1 MFSLKNNYRE
11 NTHVTS
17 TEVKTE
23 NTARISEAL
32 PCEPLLATASCG
44 QEFKVGKNWRRGHR
58 GREVT
63 RWEATAGVG
72 GNGQEGF

>member
-1 MFSLKNNYRE
+1 MFSLKTNYKA

-32 PCEPLLATASCG
+32 PREPLLATASCE
-44 QEFKVGKNWRRGHR
+44 QFKVGGNTRATYQGPTRR
-58 GREVT
+58 
-63 RWEATAGVG
+63 
-72 GNGQEGF
+72 